1 MIRIRMLTSVTGG
14 IELPAG
20 WEGEVPD
27 DIAKDLL
34 KAGHAE
40 PIGGK
45 SPAARAENATSR
57 QATKAEKR

>member
-1 MIRIRMLTSVTGG
+1 MLIRILESVSSTHYNYGRG
-14 IELPAG
+14 F
-20 WEGEVPD
+20 EGEVPD